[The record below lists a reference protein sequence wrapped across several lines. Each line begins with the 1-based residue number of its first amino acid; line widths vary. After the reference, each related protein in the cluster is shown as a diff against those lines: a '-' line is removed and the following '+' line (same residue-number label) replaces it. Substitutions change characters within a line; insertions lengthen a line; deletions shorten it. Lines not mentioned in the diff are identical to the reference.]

1 MPYSYQFY
9 EAFKPFGENIARLMA
24 EYIEELEK
32 RKAVTSEE
40 HQASILKLTLEM
52 EKHKTELRVEMERI
66 RADLIKEIE
75 KLRTDTT
82 KEIEKLRAEIYK
94 FKVDL
99 IKWLVA
105 LFISQLAAILGL
117 FKWLFG

>member
-9 EAFKPFGENIARLMA
+9 EAFKPSGEEIARLMA

-52 EKHKTELRVEMERI
+52 ENHKTELRVE
-66 RADLIKEIE
+66 
-75 KLRTDTT
+75 
-82 KEIEKLRAEIYK
+82 IEKLRAGIYK

-105 LFISQLAAILGL
+105 LFITQLAAILGL

>member
-1 MPYSYQFY
+1 
-9 EAFKPFGENIARLMA
+9 MA

-32 RKAVTSEE
+32 RRAVTSEE

-52 EKHKTELRVEMERI
+52 ENHKTELKVEMERI
-66 RADLIKEIE
+66 RADLTKEIE
-75 KLRTDTT
+75 KLRT
-82 KEIEKLRAEIYK
+82 EIYK

-105 LFISQLAAILGL
+105 LFITQLAAILGL